1 MKSKNIKIPGEAKKS
16 PVKRGMD
23 EWATQSTKKMK
34 DGVFVLHIQI

>member
-1 MKSKNIKIPGEAKKS
+1 MKSKNIKIPGEAKKITC
-16 PVKRGMD
+16 KERMD